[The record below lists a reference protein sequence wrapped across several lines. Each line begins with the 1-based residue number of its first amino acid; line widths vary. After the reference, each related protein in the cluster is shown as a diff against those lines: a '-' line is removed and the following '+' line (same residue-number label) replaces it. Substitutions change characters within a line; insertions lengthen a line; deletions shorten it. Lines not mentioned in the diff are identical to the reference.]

1 VSVLRTIGHVPI
13 GYGMFLQEKCTA
25 ICIVCH
31 QCQVLKYTVIL
42 FQGTL
47 FPDRV
52 KKPAKKAIQPFLTE
66 LERHWRESA

>member
-1 VSVLRTIGHVPI
+1 MITCRCVSRAHHGHAYV
-13 GYGMFLQEKCTA
+13 YKRSALCSA
-25 ICIVCH
+25 VCH
-31 QCQVLKYTVIL
+31 QWQVLKYAVIL

-66 LERHWRESA
+66 LEQHWRESA